1 MPYRIEISQLVD
13 LFNRRF
19 VRFLSAW
26 GITCRY
32 SRRNERE
39 IDYHIWRLYPFYDS
53 NEHGY
58 HLVFVIA
65 RLPSDK
71 ILIENNV
78 ASDIFSPAEIRNIW
92 ASFFE
97 RAREVASE
105 LLLTKINSCLTKE
118 NILPMLNVIKGT
130 RRVQEITAVTPSG
143 KLVSVEFFA
152 TGENIFLKPEG
163 HPPIRVSANS
173 IPELVD
179 EIRKSISLLML

>member
-39 IDYHIWRLYPFYDS
+39 IDYHIWRLYPFHDGDE
-53 NEHGY
+53 NGY

-65 RLPSDK
+65 RLPFDK
-71 ILIENNV
+71 IIIENGV
-78 ASDIFSPAEIRNIW
+78 ASDIFSPTEIRNIW
-92 ASFFE
+92 AAFFE
-97 RAREVASE
+97 RAREVTSE
-105 LLLTKINSCLTKE
+105 LLLTKINRYLTVKD
-118 NILPMLNVIKGT
+118 ILPVLNVIKGT
-130 RRVQEITAVTPSG
+130 RRVQEITTVTPSG

-163 HPPIRVSANS
+163 HPPIRVSAQS

-179 EIRKSISLLML
+179 KIRRSISLLTL

>member
-13 LFNRRF
+13 LFSRRF

-39 IDYHIWRLYPFYDS
+39 IDYHIWRLYPFYDG
-53 NEHGY
+53 NENSY

-65 RLPSDK
+65 RLPFDK
-71 ILIENNV
+71 IIIENNV
-78 ASDIFSPAEIRNIW
+78 ASDIFSSTEIRNIW
-92 ASFFE
+92 AAFFE
-97 RAREVASE
+97 RAREVTSE
-105 LLLTKINSCLTKE
+105 LLLTKINSCLTRK

-130 RRVQEITAVTPSG
+130 RRIQEITTVAPSG
-143 KLVSVEFFA
+143 KLVSIEFFA

-163 HPPIRVSANS
+163 HPPIRVSAQS

-179 EIRKSISLLML
+179 EIRRSISLLML